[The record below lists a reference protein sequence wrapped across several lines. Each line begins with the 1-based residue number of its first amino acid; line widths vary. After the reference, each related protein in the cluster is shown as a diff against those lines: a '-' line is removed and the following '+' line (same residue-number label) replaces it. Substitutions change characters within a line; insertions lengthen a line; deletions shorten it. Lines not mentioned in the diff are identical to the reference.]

1 MLTILL
7 SPEEIL
13 VLERRYNDDLGF
25 DYFRF
30 LQELEARP
38 IEEPLYRQMLEDKI
52 RINAEKP
59 PSEPHEDETNIVLIL
74 AKIKAKV
81 VRERIKVI
89 YCLIY
94 RIFFRLIKEEE
105 TLSKARKFIYWLN
118 HI

>member
-13 VLERRYNDDLGF
+13 AIEQRYNDYLGF
-25 DYFRF
+25 NYFQF

-38 IEEPLYRQMLEDKI
+38 IEEPLYCQMLEDKI
-52 RINAEKP
+52 RINAEKS

-89 YCLIY
+89 HCLIY
-94 RIFFRLIKEEE
+94 RV
-105 TLSKARKFIYWLN
+105 RKIALKN
-118 HI
+118 KS